1 MDDKEKITLYEQL
14 FAQII
19 KPIRNVPFN
28 VIVKGLSG
36 FDILPI
42 DPQSNVADKRL
53 ISALEKMI
61 DSCVETMRASGIA
74 SRRANEVGNYA
85 EPFVAASLTEA
96 KFKVEAPRGRSGRGK
111 STGYPDLLFYDEHQ
125 IPAYLEIKTYNRNNR
140 STTQR
145 SFRAYPLN
153 AHTHNM

>member
-74 SRRANEVGNYA
+74 SRRAN
-85 EPFVAASLTEA
+85 
-96 KFKVEAPRGRSGRGK
+96 
-111 STGYPDLLFYDEHQ
+111 
-125 IPAYLEIKTYNRNNR
+125 
-140 STTQR
+140 
-145 SFRAYPLN
+145 
-153 AHTHNM
+153 